1 MGEGRR
7 RKSKKKKGDGN
18 GDEYLHPTS
27 RITLSY
33 LKGINFAFFVFL
45 NPYSKTTTVFTD

>member
-7 RKSKKKKGDGN
+7 RKSKKGDGN
-18 GDEYLHPTS
+18 GDGYLHSTS

-33 LKGINFAFFVFL
+33 LQGFNFAFFVL
-45 NPYSKTTTVFTD
+45 WNPYSKTTTVCTK